1 MAKPTSHPGPV
12 RKAYGYPEFKSYER
26 IAQEL
31 IKNYPGAHSSNQAR
45 SLAAKIGDLDRG
57 KRTWWVNHPESAAG
71 LAALLQVSPEDLG
84 LYEQESTNHMFAL
97 DAFMLPPL
105 DLKQGRPWQLATA
118 ELDLS
123 QRDPR
128 ALSIPTLGHWLQPSG
143 WTQRPP
149 YDLEW
154 LYVEDDLEREILS
167 RWLAAVGHF
176 EVVYAETLADVAS
189 RLRIQK
195 PVVICVRGDGGH
207 DDMMAL
213 ARRPENAGVLI
224 IAPFMLPT
232 RKATS
237 SAEYFG
243 WERYSTSQRDL
254 NLFEIEMPGPYAPVK
269 RWTWTL
275 VPAWR
280 DQLIEKV
287 RTHIAHHSGDSL
299 FCPQSITTWLKA
311 FDPGDTWFSSTKDV
325 LHLCQMC
332 HHTGIKM
339 SAASD
344 ADAVN
349 DFATSLLRT
358 ETLSFGGELAQ
369 LAKLRW
375 QRDDLEWKGALPLET
390 WLALTAS
397 GSFILGNAENPQH
410 LIASGL
416 LKQERRGQFEFQYRA
431 VANLAIRDYLIYR
444 IKNEALDTWALACF
458 DEQRRAMVDAAL
470 DALALVDLIS
480 VADKLHLVS
489 QDSATKIG
497 VSEAMFMAIARRIAR
512 RGTFG
517 REYIPTLMSLA
528 KCVLGRLDFTEGDWC
543 LPNPWS
549 RPSASR
555 EEQIEWI
562 AACWSWSLLPEIRMD
577 VSAEWLFPGWCDSL
591 GEAPR
596 WLDNLWP
603 ELKRKELPPAWTNF
617 LSVVDEWVKDLS
629 QPVLNPPRLLNIAL
643 LAKAARGAWNAE
655 SSWWQVLTDS
665 AHESWVSENL
675 LERISFNNPDG
686 AATLWPSFLL
696 FERTSADQFVRF
708 SPVRRWLLEQ
718 LNPSNGLNSLTNQ
731 DLIYLAAI
739 PETLPPA
746 FRAPLLSLVM
756 PLVSEMALSNEYQ
769 FLERFGPSAAP
780 CLLNYLESG
789 VMVDAAIN
797 FLWGWDPEV
806 AIALLRKETP
816 LHTTTLGAVV
826 LACPANHLG
835 VAIDL
840 LTKNPAVL
848 DASTR
853 IGWARGHLSKSGIH
867 SQQLIEIIANIP
879 SAAS

>member
-12 RKAYGYPEFKSYER
+12 RKAYGYSEFNSYEG

-31 IKNYPGAHSSNQAR
+31 IKNYPGAHSSIQAR

-128 ALSIPTLGHWLQPSG
+128 ALSIPTLGHWLQPAG

-167 RWLAAVGHF
+167 RWLAVVGHF

-237 SAEYFG
+237 SAEYSG
-243 WERYSTSQRDL
+243 WERQSSSGRNL
-254 NLFEIEMPGPYAPVK
+254 NLYDIQMPGPFAPVK
-269 RWTWTL
+269 RWTWTF
-275 VPAWR
+275 VPDWR
-280 DQLIEKV
+280 DQLLEKV
-287 RTHIAHHSGDSL
+287 DAHIGQNVGDSL
-299 FCPQSITTWLKA
+299 FSAQRITAWLMA
-311 FDPGDTWFSSTKDV
+311 FDPRGIWFSTTTDV

-332 HHTGIKM
+332 HHSGTKM
-339 SAASD
+339 PAASD
-344 ADAVN
+344 SNAVN
-349 DFATSLLRT
+349 EFAMSLLRT
-358 ETLSFGGELAQ
+358 EMLSFGSELAQ

-375 QRDDLEWKGALPLET
+375 QRDDLVWKGALPLKT

-397 GSFILGNAENPQH
+397 GSFTLFNSENPQH
-410 LIASGL
+410 LCASGL
-416 LKQERRGQFEFQYRA
+416 LKQERMGQFEFQHRA
-431 VANLAIRDYLIYR
+431 IANLAVRDYLIHH
-444 IKNEALDTWALACF
+444 ITKEALDSWALACF
-458 DEQRRAMVDAAL
+458 EEQRRSMVDAAL
-470 DALALVDLIS
+470 DAISIVDLIN
-480 VADKLHLVS
+480 VAEKLHLVT
-489 QDSATKIG
+489 QDCAAKIG
-497 VSEAMFMAIARRIAR
+497 ASEAIFMAIARRIAR
-512 RGTFG
+512 GDTFG
-517 REYIPTLMSLA
+517 PEYIAALTSLA
-528 KCVLGRLDFTEGDWC
+528 KCVLGRLDFTQGDWL

-549 RPSASR
+549 RPSASPD
-555 EEQIEWI
+555 EQIEWI
-562 AACWSWSLLPEIRMD
+562 TACWSWSLLPEIRMD
-577 VSAEWLFPGWCDSL
+577 VLAEWLFPGWCESL
-591 GEAPR
+591 GEAPL
-596 WLDNLWP
+596 WLDHLWP
-603 ELKRKELPPAWTNF
+603 ELNRNQLPPAWTNF
-617 LSVVDEWVKDLS
+617 FSVVDELVKDLIH
-629 QPVLNPPRLLNIAL
+629 PVLNAPRLLSMAL
-643 LAKAARGAWNAE
+643 LGKAARGAWSAE
-655 SSWWQVLTDS
+655 PAWWQVLTDS

-675 LERISFNNPDG
+675 LERINFNNPDG

-696 FERTSADQFVRF
+696 FERTSSDQFVRF
-708 SPVRRWLLEQ
+708 SPVRRWLLGQ

-731 DLIYLAAI
+731 DLLYLAAI

-756 PLVSEMALSNEYQ
+756 PLVSEVALLNEEQ

-780 CLLNYLESG
+780 CLLNYLKSG
-789 VMVDAAIN
+789 VMVDAAIS
-797 FLWGWDPEV
+797 FLWDWDPEAAV
-806 AIALLRKETP
+806 ALLRNETP
-816 LHTTTLGAVV
+816 LTTTTLGAVV

-835 VAIDL
+835 MAIEL
-840 LTKNPAVL
+840 LTNNPAVL

-853 IGWARGHLSKSGIH
+853 TDWARGHLSTSGIH
-867 SQQLIEIIANIP
+867 SQQLIEIIANSP

>member
-12 RKAYGYPEFKSYER
+12 RKAYGYSEFNSYER

-31 IKNYPGAHSSNQAR
+31 IKNYPSAHSSNQAR

-57 KRTWWVNHPESAAG
+57 KRTWWVNHPESAVG

-128 ALSIPTLGHWLQPSG
+128 ALSIPTLEHWLQPAG
-143 WTQRPP
+143 WTQRSP

-176 EVVYAETLADVAS
+176 EVAYAETLADVAS

-207 DDMMAL
+207 EDMMAL

-237 SAEYFG
+237 SAEYSG
-243 WERYSTSQRDL
+243 WERHSSSQRDR
-254 NLFEIEMPGPYAPVK
+254 NLYEIEMPGRFASVK

-275 VPAWR
+275 LPAWR

-287 RTHIAHHSGDSL
+287 DAHIGQHITDSL
-299 FCPQSITTWLKA
+299 FSAQRITTWLNA
-311 FDPGDTWFSSTKDV
+311 FDPRGIWFSTITDV

-332 HHTGIKM
+332 HHSGTKM
-339 SAASD
+339 PAASNSN
-344 ADAVN
+344 AVN
-349 DFATSLLRT
+349 EFAKSVLRA
-358 ETLSFGGELAQ
+358 ETPCFGDELAQ

-375 QRDDLEWKGALPLET
+375 QRNDLSWKGAMPLKT

-397 GSFILGNAENPQH
+397 GSFTLLNAENPQH
-410 LIASGL
+410 LCASGL
-416 LKQERRGQFEFQYRA
+416 LKQERRGQFEFQHRA
-431 VANLAIRDYLIYR
+431 LANLAVRDYLIHQ
-444 IKNEALDTWALACF
+444 ITKEALDTWALACF
-458 DEQRRAMVDAAL
+458 EEQRRPMIDAAL
-470 DALALVDLIS
+470 DALSIVELIN
-480 VADKLHLVS
+480 VIEKLHLAT
-489 QDSATKIG
+489 QDCATKIG
-497 VSEAMFMAIARRIAR
+497 ASEAMFMAIARRIAR
-512 RGTFG
+512 GDTFG
-517 REYIPTLMSLA
+517 TEYTAALTSLA
-528 KCVLGRLDFTEGDWC
+528 KCVMGRLDFTQADWW
-543 LPNPWS
+543 LPSPWS
-549 RPSASR
+549 RPSASPD
-555 EEQIEWI
+555 EQIEWI
-562 AACWSWSLLPEIRMD
+562 TACWSWSLLQEIRMD
-577 VSAEWLFPGWCDSL
+577 VLAEWLFPGWCESL
-591 GEAPR
+591 GEAPL

-603 ELKRKELPPAWTNF
+603 ELNCNQLSPAWTNF

-629 QPVLNPPRLLNIAL
+629 EPVLNPPRLLNIAL
-643 LAKAARGAWNAE
+643 LAKAARGAWSAE
-655 SSWWQVLTDS
+655 PSWWQVLTDS
-665 AHESWVSENL
+665 SHESWVSKNL

-696 FERTSADQFVRF
+696 FERTSSDQFVRF

-731 DLIYLAAI
+731 DLLYLAAI

-756 PLVSEMALSNEYQ
+756 PLVSEMALLNEYQ

-780 CLLNYLESG
+780 CLLNYLKSG
-789 VMVDAAIN
+789 VMVEAAIS
-797 FLWGWDPEV
+797 FLWDWDPEA

-816 LHTTTLGAVV
+816 LTTTTLGAVV

>member
-325 LHLCQMC
+325 RHLCQMC

-431 VANLAIRDYLIYR
+431 LANLAVRDYLIYR

-497 VSEAMFMAIARRIAR
+497 ASEAMFTAIARRIAR
-512 RGTFG
+512 RDTFG
-517 REYIPTLMSLA
+517 REYIPALMSLA

-577 VSAEWLFPGWCDSL
+577 VLAEWLFPGWSEPL
-591 GEAPR
+591 GEAPL

-603 ELKRKELPPAWTNF
+603 ELNCNQLPPAWTNF

-629 QPVLNPPRLLNIAL
+629 EPVLNPPRLLNIAL

-696 FERTSADQFVRF
+696 FERTSSDQFVRF

-731 DLIYLAAI
+731 DLLYLAAI

-746 FRAPLLSLVM
+746 FRAPLLSMVM
-756 PLVSEMALSNEYQ
+756 PLVSEMALLNEYQ

-780 CLLNYLESG
+780 CLLNYLKSG
-789 VMVDAAIN
+789 VMVEAAIS
-797 FLWGWDPEV
+797 FLWDWDPEAAV
-806 AIALLRKETP
+806 ALLRNETP
-816 LHTTTLGAVV
+816 LTTTTLGAVV

-867 SQQLIEIIANIP
+867 SQQLIEIISNIP